1 MLTNADGEIAD
12 NIRLT
17 DVASKGRSGRIIP
30 INMQLRHKL
39 QDWLQE
45 AAKQRSFDIASSHV
59 ITTERSARMQAQA
72 IVNLFAGV
80 GLIGCSSHSERRTFI
95 TNAVRKIS
103 SVAQDCLTTLVE
115 LAPDNVSA
123 EVVGSMIDY
132 LPIEEG
138 NAPLI
143 AQMADPAI
151 RIVAMTVTESGY
163 YIDPV
168 TNGFD
173 AAHPDLQH
181 DAAHPNTPGTAFGAL
196 VAALKLRRAA
206 GHTPFTGLSCDNLQ
220 GNGDVLRQ
228 TVVSL
233 ARLSDPEL
241 ADWIDAHAT
250 FPNSMVDC
258 IAPATGPKELALAH
272 DFGIKDTAMVS
283 HETFREWVIEDK
295 FCAGRPAW
303 DTVGATFS
311 DEVHAFETMK
321 IRILNAGHQV
331 IANVGETLS
340 VETIAGCMAHPAIR
354 GFFGKVEREEIA
366 PTVAPVPGK
375 TPAAYVDL
383 IEARFSNPRIVDTT
397 RRVAFDGSARHTGFV
412 LPILRDQLAAG
423 RSVSGLALV
432 EAMWARMC
440 AGTRKDGS
448 VIEANDPIWDEL
460 KATALAAKTRPI
472 TWLDQSN
479 IYGDLRNAEPFRDA
493 FCHWLAIIWDQG
505 CVAAMNEYIALD
517 HQKSA

>member
-1 MLTNADGEIAD
+1 MDELISLSNATLDQLSVEHPRYDRTALSPGIVHIGVGNFHRAHQAWYLH
-12 NIRLT
+12 RL
-17 DVASKGRSGRIIP
+17 
-30 INMQLRHKL
+30 
-39 QDWLQE
+39 
-45 AAKQRSFDIASSHV
+45 
-59 ITTERSARMQAQA
+59 MQAGEAHDWA
-72 IVNLFAGV
+72 IIGAGV
-80 GLIGCSSHSERRTFI
+80 RPYDAAMREKLL
-95 TNAVRKIS
+95 
-103 SVAQDCLTTLVE
+103 AQDCLTTLVE
-115 LAPDNVSA
+115 LDPETVSA

-143 AQMADPAI
+143 VQMADPAI

-168 TNGFD
+168 SKGFD
-173 AAHPDLQH
+173 AAHPDLLH
-181 DAAHPNTPGTAFGAL
+181 DAAHPNTPRTAFGAL

-206 GHTPFTGLSCDNLQ
+206 GHAPFTGLSCDNLQ
-220 GNGDVLRQ
+220 GNGDILRQ

-233 ARLSDPEL
+233 ARLSDPDL
-241 ADWIDAHAT
+241 AAWIDGNAT

-258 IAPATGPKELALAH
+258 IAPVTGPKELALAH
-272 DFGIKDTAMVS
+272 NFGIKDAAVVT
-283 HETFREWVIEDK
+283 HEAFRQWVIEDK

-303 DTVGATFS
+303 DTVGVTFS
-311 DEVHAFETMK
+311 DDVHAFETMK

-340 VETIAGCMAHPAIR
+340 IETIAGCMAHPAIR
-354 GFFGKVEREEIA
+354 NFFGKVERDEIA

-383 IEARFSNPRIVDTT
+383 IEARFSNPRIFDTT

-432 EAMWARMC
+432 EALWARMC
-440 AGTRKDGS
+440 AGTREDGS
-448 VIEANDPIWDEL
+448 IIEANDPIWAEL
-460 KATALAAKTRPI
+460 NAAALEAKEQATA
-472 TWLDQSN
+472 WLDQSN
-479 IYGDLRNAEPFRDA
+479 IYGNLRDAEPFRDA
-493 FCHWLAIIWDQG
+493 FCHWLTMIWDQG
-505 CVAAMNEYIALD
+505 CIAAMNEYTAFD
-517 HQKSA
+517 RQKSA